1 MAFSF
6 GFYNSIEHDR
16 KYDAVQ
22 MSMIFDGIILDGV
35 YATIGK
41 AFVLRTNS
49 QGRVIVQPG
58 RAWFNH
64 TWNYN
69 DADLPLDT
77 PESDLVFPRY
87 DAVVI
92 DIQGDVFNRVNDIIW
107 VQGVA
112 SANPQ
117 KPTMIHELEHNQYP
131 LGYIYRRANTDI
143 IDQEDI
149 ENTVGT
155 SECPFVTGILE
166 VISIDELL
174 LQWKAQWSNF
184 MARYDAEAREWYEE
198 FKIQLN
204 EFKDAYQEDFLLW
217 FNNLRVV
224 LDGDVAGHLQNEID
238 HIGRREFN
246 HYYGLDT
253 IITSID
259 KSQTIIIENETIQIE
274 DEDSEGEEEDNTI
287 ELPLTLIT
295 AESNEDVRTT
305 KIYKLDDVTHIE
317 EEIIPN
323 DGNMRYIKK
332 TIIEKING
340 KTKITESFE
349 QFGKRR

>member
-6 GFYNSIEHDR
+6 GFYNSIDHDR

-22 MSMIFDGIILDGV
+22 MSKIFDGIILDGV

-58 RAWFNH
+58 RAWFNY

-77 PESDLVFPRY
+77 PDSDLVYPRY

-92 DIQGDVFNRVNDIIW
+92 DIQGDVYHRVNDIIW
-107 VQGVA
+107 VTGTPSV
-112 SANPQ
+112 NPQ
-117 KPTMIHELEHNQYP
+117 KPVMIHELEHHQYP
-131 LGYIYRRANTDI
+131 LGYIYRPANTDI
-143 IDQEDI
+143 IDQENI

-155 SECPFVTGILE
+155 TECPFVTGVLE
-166 VISIDELL
+166 TISIDELL
-174 LQWKAQWSNF
+174 LQWQAQWTNF
-184 MARYDAEAREWYEE
+184 AKRYETIAREWFEE
-198 FKIQLN
+198 FKLQMD
-204 EFKDAYQEDFLLW
+204 EFKEAYKEDFLLW
-217 FNNLRVV
+217 FNNLRYV
-224 LDGDVAGHLQNEID
+224 LDGDAGGHLQNEID
-238 HIGRREFN
+238 HVGRKEFH

-253 IITSID
+253 INTVID
-259 KSQTIIIENETIQIE
+259 KSQTITIELPISFNEENDTV
-274 DEDSEGEEEDNTI
+274 

-295 AESNEDVRTT
+295 AESTEDKRTT
-305 KIYKLDDVTHIE
+305 KIYTLDDVTHIE

-323 DGNMRYIKK
+323 DGNMRYVK
-332 TIIEKING
+332 TTLISKDESG
-340 KTKITESFE
+340 KTNISESYD
-349 QFGKRR
+349 QFAKGGK